1 MEVADLEK
9 VLFEVMQPIRAELHQ
24 LAENVVVV
32 ALELQRGNKVVSN
45 RITGEAFERI
55 KADRDDI
62 QKRLAD
68 AKSYFNCMK
77 ARYPDLNWTKEDES

>member
-1 MEVADLEK
+1 MEADDLEK

-45 RITGEAFERI
+45 RITGDAFERI
-55 KADRDDI
+55 KADRDEI
-62 QKRLAD
+62 QDRLKKAT
-68 AKSYFNCMK
+68 AYFKDMK
-77 ARYPDLNWTKEDES
+77 ARHPEINWTRKDKS